1 MGAEAAGF
9 APDVGGRGAKRSA
22 LGGAPLTRDA
32 ARPRAT
38 GARSEVSMSSAKKA
52 VKGDPARDVKIRPAS
67 AEDIPGI
74 VELDEVATGRAKPEY
89 WRQLYE
95 HFSREHVERHAF
107 LVATIDARVVGFI
120 TGEIRPFEFG
130 AEICGWVFAL
140 NVDPQMRVHNVGT
153 RLFDDICKIFARAG
167 VAKVRT
173 LIERDNHLV
182 MAFFRSQGM
191 MVGRFIG
198 MEKDID

>member
-1 MGAEAAGF
+1 MA
-9 APDVGGRGAKRSA
+9 GAKK
-22 LGGAPLTRDA
+22 P
-32 ARPRAT
+32 
-38 GARSEVSMSSAKKA
+38 

-67 AEDIPGI
+67 VGDLPSI
-74 VELDEVATGRAKPEY
+74 VRLDEVATGRAKPEY
-89 WRQLYE
+89 WRQLFE

-107 LVATIDARVVGFI
+107 LAATIDDRVVGFI

-130 AEICGWVFAL
+130 SEVCGWVFAL
-140 NVDPQMRVHNVGT
+140 NVDPQIRVHNVGT
-153 RLFDDICKIFARAG
+153 RLFDEICAIFARAG

-173 LIERDNHLV
+173 LIERDNDLV

>member
-1 MGAEAAGF
+1 
-9 APDVGGRGAKRSA
+9 
-22 LGGAPLTRDA
+22 
-32 ARPRAT
+32 
-38 GARSEVSMSSAKKA
+38 MSSAKKA

-67 AEDIPGI
+67 AEDIPSI
-74 VELDEVATGRAKPEY
+74 VELDEVATGHAKPEY
-89 WRQLYE
+89 WLQLFE

-130 AEICGWVFAL
+130 AEVCGWVFAL

-153 RLFDDICKIFARAG
+153 RLFDEICKIFARAG